1 MPLALIGLSHKT
13 CPVEVRERLA
23 FTAPGALE
31 RALDYLKGALAPSG
45 SESVLLSTCNRTE
58 LYIATPDT
66 LELSTDELITLLVE
80 ARGDDAE
87 HHLPPYL
94 EERRG
99 SHRVTEHLFRVASGL
114 ESMVLGENDIVRQV
128 KEAYGQASDHALCG
142 PVLNPLFHESL
153 RVAKRARTE
162 FEMQKGAF
170 SVGHAAA
177 QLAQNIFGSLQG
189 HTVLLL
195 GAGAM
200 SETTARHLAA
210 SGASSV
216 LVANRTFDR
225 AARLAEA
232 LNGRAIQYDE
242 FASHLART
250 DIVISSTAAPHIVVT
265 RPMVEAVLRERR
277 HRPLFLIDIAVPR
290 DIEASVGDLP
300 DVFLYNIDD
309 LQAVVDSDISERRR
323 RAARAETLVHEEAVA
338 FAARQRAT
346 QTVGP
351 LVSSLRAKQHA
362 IVDDELGRL
371 RRRLSHLPD
380 ADWAAIEA
388 FARSVENKTLHDP
401 TLKVKEYAAPA
412 PGQEAEA
419 EAKIATVRE
428 IFGLDSSAVTAASRG
443 EKEGDT

>member
-1 MPLALIGLSHKT
+1 MSLALIGLSHKS
-13 CPVEVRERLA
+13 CPVEVRERIA
-23 FTAPGALE
+23 FTAPGTLE
-31 RALDYLKGALAPSG
+31 RALDHLKSVLAPTG
-45 SESVLLSTCNRTE
+45 SECVLLSTCNRTE
-58 LYIATPDT
+58 LYVATPEG
-66 LELSTDELITLLVE
+66 LELSTEDLVTLLVE
-80 ARGDDAE
+80 ARGDDTE
-87 HHLPPYL
+87 HLLPPYL

-99 SHRVTEHLFRVASGL
+99 GHRVTEHLFRVASGL

-128 KEAYGQASDHALCG
+128 KEAYANASDHALCG

-177 QLAQNIFGSLQG
+177 QLAENIFGSLQG

-210 SGASSV
+210 AGASSV

-225 AARLAEA
+225 AARLAES

-242 FASHLART
+242 FAAHLART
-250 DIVISSTAAPHIVVT
+250 DIVIASTAAPHFVVT
-265 RPMVEAVLRERR
+265 KEMVAGVLRERR

-309 LQAVVDSDISERRR
+309 LQAVVDGDLSERRR
-323 RAARAETLVHEEAVA
+323 RAARAEAVVHEEAVA

-346 QTVGP
+346 QTVAP
-351 LVSSLRAKQHA
+351 LVSSLRAKQRA
-362 IVDDELGRL
+362 IVEDELARL
-371 RRRLSHLPD
+371 RRRLAHLPD

-412 PGQEAEA
+412 PGEEAEA

-428 IFGLDSSAVTAASRG
+428 IFGLEAGRATSASDRENTS
-443 EKEGDT
+443 

>member
-1 MPLALIGLSHKT
+1 MSLALIGLSHKT

-23 FTAPGALE
+23 FTAPGVLE
-31 RALDYLKGALAPSG
+31 RALEYLKNTLGPNGIEA
-45 SESVLLSTCNRTE
+45 VLLSTCNRTE
-58 LYIATPDT
+58 LYLATPDGA
-66 LELSTDELITLLVE
+66 ELSTEEMVELIVA
-80 ARGDDAE
+80 ARGEDADQ
-87 HHLPPYL
+87 HLPPYL

-99 SHRVTEHLFRVASGL
+99 HRVIEHLFRVASGL
-114 ESMVLGENDIVRQV
+114 ESMVLGENDIIRQV
-128 KEAYGQASDHALCG
+128 KEAYSQANNHAVCG
-142 PVLNPLFHESL
+142 KVLTSLFHESF
-153 RVAKRARTE
+153 RVSKRARTE
-162 FEMQKGAF
+162 FEMQRGAF

-177 QLAQNIFGSLQG
+177 ELAESVFDGSLRG
-189 HTVLLL
+189 HSVMLL
-195 GAGAM
+195 GAGKM

-232 LNGRAIQYDE
+232 LNGRAIPYED
-242 FASHLART
+242 FTSHLART
-250 DIVISSTAAPHIVVT
+250 DIVIASTAAPHVVVT
-265 RPMVEAVLRERR
+265 KAMVESVLRERR

-309 LQAVVDSDISERRR
+309 LQAVVDSDLSERRR
-323 RAARAETLVHEEAVA
+323 RASRAEVLVREEAMA
-338 FAARQRAT
+338 FAAHLRAN
-346 QTVGP
+346 QTAAP

-362 IVDDELGRL
+362 IVQEEMARL
-371 RRRLSHLPD
+371 RRRLPHLD
-380 ADWAAIEA
+380 ETDWSAIEA
-388 FARSVENKTLHDP
+388 FARSIENKTLHDP

-428 IFGLDSSAVTAASRG
+428 IFGLNEAATPVAPAG
-443 EKEGDT
+443 AEKELS